1 MGQSYKYFAFISYN
15 TKDAKWARK
24 IQRKLE
30 HYRMPT
36 TLCNQKGWA
45 KNPPIQPV
53 FFAETDIQPGPLDK
67 ELKQRLE
74 QSRYLII
81 ICSPNSAKSNWVG
94 KEIQYFI
101 DLQRESNIHLFIIE
115 GIPYSGD
122 INTECI
128 HPSIKKSDIPEI
140 LGVNVNEQ
148 IYKWHFLNKERAYV
162 QLITKLLGVEF
173 DSIWNRHKR
182 ILIRNILSIIL
193 LLTSILL
200 LFYLFA
206 IPIKLNIKL
215 VDENHHLP
223 TYNNAEVIV
232 NQSHYPIP
240 LLDTCLVIDIPG
252 YYKMK
257 PYNITFQSK
266 YYETQS
272 LNYAYQWRSYHN
284 ITINLLRDNTFA
296 IYAGVVI
303 NENREPLPK
312 VCVTIANKYQV
323 YTNKQGEYKI
333 ILPIEQQDVV
343 QRINIFKEGY
353 IPITKEEIPSDNAI
367 FVLFENKHAYE

>member
-1 MGQSYKYFAFISYN
+1 
-15 TKDAKWARK
+15 
-24 IQRKLE
+24 
-30 HYRMPT
+30 
-36 TLCNQKGWA
+36 
-45 KNPPIQPV
+45 
-53 FFAETDIQPGPLDK
+53 
-67 ELKQRLE
+67 
-74 QSRYLII
+74 
-81 ICSPNSAKSNWVG
+81 
-94 KEIQYFI
+94 
-101 DLQRESNIHLFIIE
+101 
-115 GIPYSGD
+115 
-122 INTECI
+122 
-128 HPSIKKSDIPEI
+128 
-140 LGVNVNEQ
+140 
-148 IYKWHFLNKERAYV
+148 
-162 QLITKLLGVEF
+162 
-173 DSIWNRHKR
+173 
-182 ILIRNILSIIL
+182 
-193 LLTSILL
+193 
-200 LFYLFA
+200 
-206 IPIKLNIKL
+206 
-215 VDENHHLP
+215 
-223 TYNNAEVIV
+223 
-232 NQSHYPIP
+232 
-240 LLDTCLVIDIPG
+240 VIDIPG

-272 LNYAYQWRSYHN
+272 LDYAYQWRSYHN